1 MGLISTDSAKK
12 LAKAFKAPIN
22 SWKKLLLFFL
32 SSSSEDFLMA
42 SASLQTRLR
51 EKKNWKVVS
60 QNLFSLK
67 RFFFFKSCKRFI
79 SVSIERA
86 GELRSLR
93 RTYLSVSTESSVVPE
108 SPMWSAAIPKDGG
121 KSKVFL
127 RQGFL
132 KQVFSW
138 LRRTW
143 IQCF

>member
-1 MGLISTDSAKK
+1 MGLISTDLAKK

-22 SWKKLLLFFL
+22 SWKKLLLFL

-143 IQCF
+143 NQCF